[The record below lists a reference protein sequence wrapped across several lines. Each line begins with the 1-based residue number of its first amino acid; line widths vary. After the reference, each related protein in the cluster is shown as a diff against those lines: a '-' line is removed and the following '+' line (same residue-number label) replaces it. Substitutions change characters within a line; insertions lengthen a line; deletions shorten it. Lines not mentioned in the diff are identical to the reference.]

1 MSGAGYATSSE
12 AMMRAQARLE
22 QAADAPASE
31 ASRVAPTKMTAQD
44 FGDGHQAH
52 FDGYRTGFDEI
63 GAAMKGFSTALTN
76 LGGGI
81 GSAGKTYEAAEGD
94 TAAATRQAGA

>member
-1 MSGAGYATSSE
+1 MSGYTTSGE
-12 AMMRAQARLE
+12 AMMRAQARVE

-31 ASRVAPTKMTAQD
+31 ASRVAPTKLTAQD
-44 FGDGHQAH
+44 FGDGHQAR
-52 FDGYRTGFDEI
+52 FDGYRAGFDEI

-76 LGGGI
+76 LAGDI
-81 GSAGKTYEAAEGD
+81 GSAGRSYAAAESD